1 MKFIFTILFSLLS
14 VSIVSAQNSANDT
27 LSAESLGKEFEKINK
42 RVYDQL
48 LPQIEVT
55 RGTAG
60 GPCTPCRNDAQ
71 NLISLCDAAIV
82 AQKKCHFGQGNINEL
97 TRIFF
102 RIKDISENKQCRW
115 DDCPEM
121 YLVLFIKYA
130 EFEDIAKRYPCAK

>member
-14 VSIVSAQNSANDT
+14 ISIVSAQNSANDT
-27 LSAESLGKEFEKINK
+27 LSAESLGKEFEKNNK

-82 AQKKCHFGQGNINEL
+82 AQKKCYYGKSTLYEVGSIAYRINKIMND
-97 TRIFF
+97 T
-102 RIKDISENKQCRW
+102 QCKW

-121 YLVLFIKYA
+121 YLLLLIKYA
-130 EFEDIAKRYPCAK
+130 EFEDVVKNYPCK

>member
-1 MKFIFTILFSLLS
+1 MKYLFTLLFSILS
-14 VSIVSAQNSANDT
+14 FFANAQNVSSDT
-27 LSAESLGKEFEKINK
+27 LSAESLENSFNAINK
-42 RVYDQL
+42 RLYEKL
-48 LPQIEVT
+48 LPETKVT
-55 RGTAG
+55 RGASS
-60 GPCTPCRNDAQ
+60 GPCASCRPDLQ
-71 NLISLCDAAIV
+71 NLLNLIDNAIV